1 MSEIACYSGSLYI
14 CLNGET
20 CRLPLSLI
28 QTMIPREIFQKV
40 CRYAQARGVVF
51 TPQEQ
56 EIIVSLTTHKVL
68 PPHTILMEQGKAVKW
83 LYFLNSGIV
92 RLYRVHKGTDH
103 TLGIISVND
112 FISTP
117 LYLFSGA
124 ISPCALESLT
134 EVDVLVW
141 DKPKVAA
148 MKEQIPRMYDMEL
161 AVMDRLL
168 NWIQDS
174 QIDAVCMTAEE
185 RYQKIMNEQPEIIRQ
200 IPLKYVASL
209 LGIHQDSLSRI
220 RKALTK

>member
-1 MSEIACYSGSLYI
+1 M
-14 CLNGET
+14 
-20 CRLPLSLI
+20 I
-28 QTMIPREIFQKV
+28 QREFFQKV
-40 CRYAQARGVVF
+40 CRYAQTKGVIF

-56 EIIVSLTTHKVL
+56 EIIASLTTHKVL
-68 PPHTILMEQGKAVKW
+68 PPQTILMEQGKSVKW
-83 LYFLNSGIV
+83 LYFLNSGIA
-92 RLYRVHKGTDH
+92 RLYRVHKDTDY
-103 TLGIISVND
+103 TLGIVSIND

-117 LYLFSGA
+117 LYLLSGA

-134 EVDVLVW
+134 EIDVLVW
-141 DKPKVAA
+141 DKPKVME
-148 MKEQIPRMYDMEL
+148 MKARIPRMYDMEL

-185 RYQKIMNEQPEIIRQ
+185 RYQKIMTEQPEVIQQ

-220 RKALTK
+220 RKAFAK

>member
-1 MSEIACYSGSLYI
+1 MM
-14 CLNGET
+14 
-20 CRLPLSLI
+20 
-28 QTMIPREIFQKV
+28 QREFFQKV
-40 CRYAQARGVVF
+40 CRYAQAKGVIF

-56 EIIVSLTTHKVL
+56 EIIVSLTTRKVL
-68 PPHTILMEQGKAVKW
+68 PPHTILMEQGKPVKW

-92 RLYRVHKGTDH
+92 RLYRVHKDTDY
-103 TLGIISVND
+103 TLGIVSIND

-117 LYLFSGA
+117 LYLLSGA
-124 ISPCALESLT
+124 ISSCALESLT
-134 EVDVLVW
+134 EIDVLVW
-141 DKPKVAA
+141 DKSKVME
-148 MKEQIPRMYDMEL
+148 MKARIPRMYDMEL

-185 RYQKIMNEQPEIIRQ
+185 RYQKIMTEQPEVIRQ

-220 RKALTK
+220 RKAVAK

>member
-1 MSEIACYSGSLYI
+1 
-14 CLNGET
+14 
-20 CRLPLSLI
+20 
-28 QTMIPREIFQKV
+28 MIRREIFQKV
-40 CRYAQARGVVF
+40 CRYAQARDIVF
-51 TPQEQ
+51 TPREQ
-56 EIIVSLTTHKVL
+56 EIIASLTTHKVL
-68 PPHTILMEQGKAVKW
+68 PPYTILMEQGKPVKW
-83 LYFLNSGIV
+83 LYFLNSGIA
-92 RLYRVHKGTDH
+92 RLYRIHKGTDH
-103 TLGIISVND
+103 TLGIISIND

-124 ISPCALESLT
+124 ISPCGLESLT

-141 DKPKVAA
+141 DKPRVAA

-168 NWIQDS
+168 NWVQDN

-185 RYQKIMNEQPEIIRQ
+185 RYQKIMTEQPEVIRQ